1 LATRRSTTE
10 LHPLKK
16 ISVCAEISIDFLVIL
31 CIMNGVAVW
40 GEAPGTWSPLM

>member
-1 LATRRSTTE
+1 
-10 LHPLKK
+10 
-16 ISVCAEISIDFLVIL
+16 LVIL